1 METGIKPKP
10 LLSLSVIFIIVI
22 IGGVIFLFT
31 TFSHGQENSN
41 SQGNSTEKPLEVLF
55 IGNSYTYT
63 NSLPTIFQEIAV
75 SAGHPRPM
83 VESDTPGGYTFAEH
97 LASPTTSSMI
107 FNQTWDVVVMQE
119 QSEVPAMA
127 QSDPTVNESFIEG
140 FDGLYELVEESSP
153 EAQVVLFE
161 TWARNAE
168 LWASPTPSLML
179 DGKDPTDM
187 TQRLKAGYEEAAQS
201 VLTQGGYPVEIAR
214 VGELWNINY
223 NSDTPIRLHDSD
235 GSHPNFA
242 GSYLAALDIYATI
255 YGQVPKDL
263 SYHGSLDK
271 EEAGILIDLVRQNFP
286 EIHKQ

>member
-1 METGIKPKP
+1 MVQFYEMGTRIQSKL
-10 LLSLSVIFIIVI
+10 LLSLTLIMIIL
-22 IGGVIFLFT
+22 GVVFLFLIL
-31 TFSHGQENSN
+31 SRSQE
-41 SQGNSTEKPLEVLF
+41 NSTEKPLKVLF

-75 SAGHPRPM
+75 NAGHPRPM
-83 VESDTPGGYTFAEH
+83 VESDVPGGYTFAEH
-97 LASPTTSSMI
+97 LTSSTTRSMI

-119 QSEVPAMA
+119 QSEIPAMA
-127 QSDPTVNESFIEG
+127 QSDPAVNESFIKS

-153 EAQVVLFE
+153 AAQVVLFE

-168 LWASPTPSLML
+168 LWANATSSLML
-179 DGKDPTDM
+179 HGKDPNDM

-201 VLTQGGYPVEIAR
+201 LLTQGGYPVEIAR

-223 NSDTPIRLHDSD
+223 NSDTPVELHESD

-255 YGQVPKDL
+255 YGQVPKGL
-263 SYHGSLDK
+263 SYYGSLSKK
-271 EEAGILIDLVRQNFP
+271 EASILIDLVRRNFP
-286 EIHKQ
+286 EIHEQ